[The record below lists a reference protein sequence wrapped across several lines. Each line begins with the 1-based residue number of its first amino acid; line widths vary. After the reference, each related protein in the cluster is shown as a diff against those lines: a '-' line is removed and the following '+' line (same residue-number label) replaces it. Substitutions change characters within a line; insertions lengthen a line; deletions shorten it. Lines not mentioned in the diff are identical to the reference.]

1 MRLNFYSNFVQLIYE
16 LNSSEVY
23 MNRAQAVNE
32 QIDSFTIL
40 LAFILLSFS
49 SIIKAWG
56 WWILAENV
64 EKLGILLREII
75 HIHFLH
81 IFIQSNFKFTIE
93 FVRPNTGLINS
104 ILNLK
109 MKCIKNV

>member
-40 LAFILLSFS
+40 LAFVLLSFS
-49 SIIKAWG
+49 SIIKA
-56 WWILAENV
+56 
-64 EKLGILLREII
+64 
-75 HIHFLH
+75 
-81 IFIQSNFKFTIE
+81 
-93 FVRPNTGLINS
+93 
-104 ILNLK
+104 
-109 MKCIKNV
+109 

>member
-40 LAFILLSFS
+40 FYYKSLRLVNLGRKCGETWYFIKRNNTYTFS
-49 SIIKAWG
+49 TYFHTIK
-56 WWILAENV
+56 
-64 EKLGILLREII
+64 
-75 HIHFLH
+75 F
-81 IFIQSNFKFTIE
+81 
-93 FVRPNTGLINS
+93 
-104 ILNLK
+104 
-109 MKCIKNV
+109 